1 MSMNGIMDELQ
12 KIENQIER
20 ALWTFEMQGRI
31 DKALEIYQQAEA
43 NLVDLS
49 ITTADAAYS
58 EQQRVIAYCLMRQG
72 NIFRQREE
80 HREALDLSEREI
92 AAARASKD
100 EIMLARSLMSNGTN
114 RLVTGEI
121 ERGLELLEESRALFE
136 RGESYDHQQ
145 GTGWYWI
152 LQADLG
158 NAGIIE
164 MEPGEVLEI
173 AERILA
179 TLEPIENWVGVA
191 RAYAARATANDRIGD
206 QEEAAEDRKQ
216 QAYYESIVEG

>member
-12 KIENQIER
+12 EIENQIER

-80 HREALDLSEREI
+80 YGVALDLSEREI

-114 RLVTGEI
+114 RLVVGEI

-206 QEEAAEDRKQ
+206 QEQAAEDRKQ